1 MAINTEAKKKGIT
14 SMEEADMIWLM
25 AAISRV
31 SGAKTK
37 LTEMG
42 HYTLKMV
49 GLNMRENGATICST
63 VGAHCIVKMQTGTS
77 TKDSLKMV

>member
-1 MAINTEAKKKGIT
+1 MAINTVVKKKGIT
-14 SMEEADMIWLM
+14 SMDEADMIWLM

-31 SGAKTK
+31 SGVKIK

-49 GLNMRENGATICST
+49 GLNMRDNGAMICST
-63 VGAHCIVKMQTGTS
+63 VGVHCIVKMQTGTS
-77 TKDSLKMV
+77 MKDSLKMV